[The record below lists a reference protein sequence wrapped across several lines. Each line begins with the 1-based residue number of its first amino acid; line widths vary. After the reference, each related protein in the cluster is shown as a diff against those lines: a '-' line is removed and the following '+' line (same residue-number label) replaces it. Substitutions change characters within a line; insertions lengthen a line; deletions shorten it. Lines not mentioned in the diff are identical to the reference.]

1 MWTAT
6 IIEHMFAHRPDGIKD
21 GRPGSV
27 RARALATTHA
37 RGAIPVSNP
46 TRRRTTL
53 AIVSDI
59 AVRKLVTVREDIL
72 TEGGSADRGDPLVKA
87 AALAVIAN
95 PYVGRPLTA
104 QLEELVAPSGAI
116 GTLLGERAVTALG
129 APVES
134 YGQAALVGLAGEQEH
149 AAACLAGGFGD
160 AFRECVGGG
169 LAWLPSVTKRCTAGD
184 PVDVPLAFK
193 DELWVG
199 SHYDAMTVRVPD
211 APGPDEIVVVAAVA
225 SRGRLH
231 ARLGGLTREDAM
243 TAAGPV

>member
-1 MWTAT
+1 
-6 IIEHMFAHRPDGIKD
+6 
-21 GRPGSV
+21 
-27 RARALATTHA
+27 
-37 RGAIPVSNP
+37 
-46 TRRRTTL
+46 L
-53 AIVSDI
+53 AIMSDI

-87 AALAVIAN
+87 AAIAVIAN

-104 QLEELVAPSGAI
+104 ELEELVAPSGAI
-116 GTLLGERAVTALG
+116 GTLLGERAVAALG

-231 ARLGGLTREDAM
+231 ARLGGLTREEAM
-243 TAAGPV
+243 AEARSG